1 MLLLIYPAPAPLTSV
16 KQNTKLAGE
25 IMVDSVLKLVRGGA
39 VKAQRI
45 PTSLIVRESTTAF
58 GH

>member
-1 MLLLIYPAPAPLTSV
+1 MIYPAPAPLTSV

-39 VKAQRI
+39 VKAQRD
-45 PTSLIVRESTTAF
+45 PNQLNCQRVDDGLWALS
-58 GH
+58 